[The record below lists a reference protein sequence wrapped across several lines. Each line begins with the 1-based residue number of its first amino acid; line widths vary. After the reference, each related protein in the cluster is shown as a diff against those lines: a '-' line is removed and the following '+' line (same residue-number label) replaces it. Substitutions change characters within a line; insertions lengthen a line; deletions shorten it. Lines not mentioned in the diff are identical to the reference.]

1 MTEYNITEL
10 TTNGQKVRIFNPI
23 YTEEQEAARNRRI
36 ENALQRIG
44 KEMVSAG
51 II

>member
-10 TTNGQKVRIFNPI
+10 TANGQKVRIFDPI
-23 YTEEQEAARNRRI
+23 YTEEQEVARNRRI
-36 ENALQRIG
+36 ENALQRFG
-44 KEMVSAG
+44 KEMVKAG